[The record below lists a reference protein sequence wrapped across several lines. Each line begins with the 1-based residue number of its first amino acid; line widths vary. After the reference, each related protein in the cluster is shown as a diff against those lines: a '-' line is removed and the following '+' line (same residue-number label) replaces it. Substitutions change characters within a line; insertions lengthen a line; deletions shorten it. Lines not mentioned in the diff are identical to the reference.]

1 VGEQISIDDID
12 VPVSEWDAAL
22 VEQAVLHFG
31 RGGREVSTNT
41 FRDLLPEMA
50 HGHIGKA
57 IRNLARR
64 KVIAPVPLTPEMP
77 NIPKQVKSTSG
88 PTHGK
93 PVNCYVL
100 TEEGEELAR
109 EQYERGIVPEVAA

>member
-1 VGEQISIDDID
+1 VAEQISIDEID

-31 RGGREVSTNT
+31 RGGREVSANT

-57 IRNLARR
+57 IRNLANR
-64 KVIAPVPLTPEMP
+64 KVIETIPVAPKVD
-77 NIPKQVKSTSG
+77 IPKQVKSTSG

-109 EQYERGIVPEVAA
+109 EQYERGIVPGVAA